1 METKYLGLGLGLGL
15 GSNVIIKR
23 YFSRVSVRIR
33 VRFCEYI
40 AFREIYT
47 NNKYRLN
54 I

>member
-1 METKYLGLGLGLGL
+1 MKYLGLGLGLGL

-33 VRFCEYI
+33 VKICEYI
-40 AFREIYT
+40 AFRETYSNIEL
-47 NNKYRLN
+47 RLN